1 MLARIAI
8 IALGAACCLFSG
20 CGCSKDKAVSGI
32 PSRMEDAA
40 YTNRLIQLRAE
51 QTAVAA
57 KMAELKAKLEQFTQN
72 EKGSPEY
79 ADLTN
84 RLAQSVIEADRIRKT
99 TLNTIRTRLMKEAAQ
114 KGNFKK

>member
-1 MLARIAI
+1 
-8 IALGAACCLFSG
+8 
-20 CGCSKDKAVSGI
+20 
-32 PSRMEDAA
+32 MEDAA
-40 YTNRLIQLRAE
+40 YTNQLVQLRAE

-84 RLAQSVIEADRIRKT
+84 RLAQSVIEADRIRKM
-99 TLNTIRTRLMKEAAQ
+99 TLNTIRTLQPERLLAVHHRYGTKDRLPVGVQ
-114 KGNFKK
+114 I